1 MGGTEFW
8 LCPTEEA
15 SLAPDNS
22 ALATAPSTPDSEDA
36 QGMGADESATL
47 EQTLLTLFNDMVESI
62 GGASNVDVET
72 PASASVAAPFDPSA
86 AIVDLSSL
94 TWPEGISL

>member
-1 MGGTEFW
+1 
-8 LCPTEEA
+8 
-15 SLAPDNS
+15 
-22 ALATAPSTPDSEDA
+22 
-36 QGMGADESATL
+36 MGADESATL

-62 GGASNVDVET
+62 GGASNVDVEA
-72 PASASVAAPFDPSA
+72 PAAAEVAAPFDPSA

>member
-8 LCPTEEA
+8 LRPTEEA

-22 ALATAPSTPDSEDA
+22 ALASVPSTPDSRDA
-36 QGMGADESATL
+36 QGMGADETATL

-62 GGASNVDVET
+62 GGASNMDVET
-72 PASASVAAPFDPSA
+72 SASALDAAPFDPSA

-94 TWPEGISL
+94 TWPEGITL